1 MFLKVLAWIAF
12 GIGAFIV
19 SMYLASGV
27 VLLVRA
33 LGVEWSVELPLGM
46 LVYRLVTYVILA
58 LLIGAGVIYRSRK
71 SVGTVAGLTRP
82 LSWKDIGMAAAGVII
97 YLLTAVVALKLFSLI
112 PGFPVDQAQDV
123 GFSQVYGFDRFM
135 AFIVLVILTPLFV
148 LLLNPFWQKEILSN
162 IDLIAIVV
170 LIIGS
175 LVISF
180 EQSKQHHG
188 WHLGMAWGVLAGLFF
203 ALSNLASKYIYD
215 GYGFY
220 SGLVWTRGMLGVCG
234 ILLLAAPTVRAVVFK
249 KKKKIKIPMR
259 SGVSRLF
266 LVGTDKILGVVGVVM
281 IQFAIATGSVTIV
294 NALNGL
300 QYAALVVM
308 VALLSKFS
316 PRLFHE
322 DYAPAEIWQ
331 EIFAIV
337 LIAVGLGLL
346 IK

>member
-1 MFLKVLAWIAF
+1 MWLFIAIVGYIILGIVGILDKFILSKSVPRPAVFVFYSSIFVLPI
-12 GIGAFIV
+12 
-19 SMYLASGV
+19 L
-27 VLLVRA
+27 LLVPFGLQWIVGARDWLIA
-33 LGVEWSVELPLGM
+33 AVAGV
-46 LVYRLVTYVILA
+46 TFALA
-58 LLIGAGVIYRSRK
+58 LWTMYKGFLVSEVSHVGPLVGA
-71 SVGTVAGLTRP
+71 A
-82 LSWKDIGMAAAGVII
+82 
-97 YLLTAVVALKLFSLI
+97 
-112 PGFPVDQAQDV
+112 
-123 GFSQVYGFDRFM
+123 
-135 AFIVLVILTPLFV
+135 TPFFV